1 MNQPAIW
8 KIIDSHFQD
17 NPQSLV
23 RHHVDSFNDF
33 YKTSIFSIFKEK
45 NPVRLSSL
53 FLKQTGE
60 YKHECNLYFG
70 GKRGNKLYFGKPVI
84 YDEANAHYMFPNEAR
99 LRNMTY
105 GMTIHY
111 DVEVEFITRLE
122 PGEKPA
128 QLGSSL
134 NEESNEGKSENFKTN
149 PENAFE
155 DPLKQSEPFIQE
167 GGAPKPTTIKKKT
180 KNLQDIDDSGTTPSQ
195 AATIQEKTTDSLS
208 EDGRTQT
215 YTITLENVYLGKFPI
230 MVQSDFCILQG
241 VPREV
246 RHTMGECKND
256 IGGYFIIDG
265 KEKTVV
271 AQEKFADNML
281 YIRKYGKEDEEEEL
295 TTDKYLYSAEIR
307 SVSENVS
314 KPIRTMSVKMVAPSP
329 SYNNRNIVVNLP
341 NVRKPVPLF
350 ILFRALGILSDKEI
364 ISYCLLD
371 LDKYENMVD
380 LFIPSVH
387 DAANILTQTTALEYI
402 ASLTKGKTVNDA
414 LEIISDYFLP
424 HIGEINYIPKAY
436 YLGNMVFRLL
446 SVATG
451 LERPT
456 DRDNFK
462 YKRVELV
469 GSLLYDLFREYW
481 NIQLRQVHL
490 EFEKAMYYDPA
501 YENDLKS
508 LILKNYREVFKER
521 TLEQGFRKAF
531 KGNWGAQTHT
541 KRVGV
546 IQDINRLSFNSYL
559 NHLRKTSLPLDS
571 GVKLVGPR
579 VLHNS
584 QWGFIDPIDT
594 PDGANIGLH
603 KHLAISTY
611 VTKGTS
617 REPLIEW
624 LREKWGMKL
633 VEEFSPKNLAQLT
646 KVIVNGC
653 WIGTVN
659 DPIECV
665 KKFKLYRRNALI
677 PIFMS
682 ASFEIGL
689 NSIFIYTDAG
699 RLCRPIFYKDGETGK
714 ASYENK
720 EILKQIDS
728 GDFSWDQL
736 ITGFNEKSPQSKYDA
751 MDMRLYALNELYDD
765 VKEETNPA
773 KLDRFI
779 KKKAILDYIDASES
793 ETSLIALNYEE
804 FEQGIKGTES
814 TEESR
819 LEKRPDKGRKLY
831 THCEIHESLLFGMMC
846 NMIIFPENNPASRNS
861 FSCGQSK
868 QACSLYHTNY
878 QVRMDKTA
886 TVLNYGQIPLVKSR
900 YLEHI
905 QHEENSY
912 GENAIVAIMCYT
924 GYNVEDAI
932 LINEGALGRGLFR
945 TSYFT
950 TYEAHE
956 ESSKTA
962 SSTVD
967 IRFTNIESDP
977 LVIGT
982 KPGYDYSKLD
992 KHGIIRE
999 GTLVDDKT
1007 VLIGLTSVGNPPAG
1021 SAVIVQPQH
1030 IDGSKTPKKGQL
1042 GIVDKTF
1049 ITEGEEGYR
1058 LAKVRIL
1065 EQRIPAIG
1073 DKMASRA
1080 GQKGTIGLVIPE
1092 RDMPFTKDGI
1102 RPDIIINPHAI
1113 PTRMTIGQ
1121 LVECITGKA
1130 CAHYGGFGDCTA
1142 FVNKGSKIG
1151 VFGELLTKVGFHSSG
1166 NEQLYNGMT
1175 GEQIESE
1182 IFMGPTYYMRL
1193 KHMVK
1198 DKINFRALG
1207 PRTALTKQPVSGR
1220 ANDGGLRIGEMERDS
1235 IISHGATDFLR
1246 ESMMERGDKYYLAI
1260 CNQTGMMSIYN
1271 PSRNLFMSPMSD
1283 GPLKFTGSFE
1293 GSDLRIENI
1302 TRFGR
1307 NFSVV
1312 CIPYSLKLLIQE
1324 LQTINVQ
1331 MRIITEDNLEQMENM
1346 SFSKNI
1352 EHLTYK
1358 KDASP
1363 MDLINMIKEQVTTHH
1378 GKVFKIPSG
1387 AFTPE
1392 ASPTFPLDVSPAYQP
1407 SPSELGATL
1416 YGENSPV
1423 YNPID
1428 SPAYNPNYS
1437 PAYNPNDSP
1446 AYNPN
1451 DSPAYN
1457 PNSPGSVRY
1466 SPHSPEGPPP
1476 INIDENS
1483 PDFSTWKQQ
1492 NATPPESE
1500 MKSGGSSEE
1509 KGFQVGGRVHIRGRP
1524 DAARPW
1530 KISRLGDKF
1539 VTLMAE
1545 DKNGLHPDEHI
1556 KIVRPNEIYDA
1567 GNVIPANPFLD
1578 PRMMMHQHQHQP
1590 PQFGNMMQPQAAPV
1604 NITFAP
1610 KLINGGNDNSTAP
1623 EVAPVSFTQTQ
1634 PSGETNF
1641 GMNLPPLIVPKN
1653 VHHETKHDHDKKE
1666 GGAGELDFNK
1676 GLFIVKKS

>member
-1 MNQPAIW
+1 MNQSAIW

-33 YKTSIFSIFKEK
+33 YKTSIFNIFKEK
-45 NPVRLSSL
+45 NPVRLSSML
-53 FLKQTGE
+53 NKQTGD

-70 GKRGNKLYFGKPVI
+70 GKNGDKLYFGKPVI
-84 YDEANAHYMFPNEAR
+84 YDETNAHYMFPNEAR

-111 DVEVEFITRLE
+111 DVEIEFITRLDV
-122 PGEKPA
+122 GEKPV
-128 QLGSSL
+128 QLGGSSGIDEPEIK
-134 NEESNEGKSENFKTN
+134 NSNFKKKD
-149 PENAFE
+149 ENAFE
-155 DPLKQSEPFIQE
+155 DVKNSEVPNFQD
-167 GGAPKPTTIKKKT
+167 GGGPKPTQIKKKT
-180 KNLQDIDDSGTTPSQ
+180 KNLQDVDVGEKTPSGS
-195 AATIQEKTTDSLS
+195 EKINEMTNSSLNS
-208 EDGRTQT
+208 NGTVQS
-215 YTITLENVYLGKFPI
+215 YTMTLEKIYLGKFPI

-241 VPREV
+241 LPREV
-246 RHTMGECKND
+246 RHTMGECRND

-281 YIRKYGKEDEEEEL
+281 YIRKYGGEDEEEES
-295 TTDKYLYSAEIR
+295 TDKYLYSAEIR

-314 KPIRTMSVKMVAPSP
+314 KPIRTMSVKMVAPTP
-329 SYNNRNIVVNLP
+329 SYSNRNIVVNLP

-350 ILFRALGILSDKEI
+350 ILFRALGITSDKEI

-380 LFIPSVH
+380 IFIPSVH
-387 DAANILTQTTALEYI
+387 DGANILTQTTALEYI
-402 ASLTKGKTVNDA
+402 ATLTKGKTVNDA
-414 LEIISDYFLP
+414 LEILSDYFLP
-424 HIGEINYIPKAY
+424 HIGEINYVQKAY
-436 YLGNMVFRLL
+436 FLGNMVFRLL

-451 LERPT
+451 IERPT

-462 YKRVELV
+462 YKRIELV

-508 LILKNYREVFKER
+508 LVVKNYREVFKER

-559 NHLRKTSLPLDS
+559 NHMRKTSLPLDS

-617 REPLIEW
+617 REPMIAW

-633 VEEFSPKNLAQLT
+633 VEEYSPKRLSQMT
-646 KVIVNGC
+646 KVIINGC
-653 WIGTVN
+653 WIGAVEEPL
-659 DPIECV
+659 DCIR
-665 KKFKLYRRNALI
+665 KFKLHRRNALI
-677 PIFMS
+677 PIFIS
-682 ASFEIGL
+682 ASFDIAL
-689 NSIFIYTDAG
+689 NTIFMYTDAG
-699 RLCRPIFYKDGETGK
+699 RLCRPIFYKDDETGNV
-714 ASYENK
+714 SYENK
-720 EILKQIDS
+720 EIMRIVDS
-728 GDFSWDQL
+728 GKFSWEQL
-736 ITGFNEKSPQSKYDA
+736 ITGFNEKQKDIKYDSTE
-751 MDMRLYALNELYDD
+751 MRLFELKDLYEN
-765 VKEETNPA
+765 VGEETNPA

-793 ETSLIALNYEE
+793 ETAMIALNYEE
-804 FEQGIKGTES
+804 FELAIKGTVS

-900 YLEHI
+900 YLDHI

-912 GENAIVAIMCYT
+912 GENAIVGIMCYT

-932 LINEGALGRGLFR
+932 LINEGALKRGLFR

-956 ESSKTA
+956 ESNKNA
-962 SSTVD
+962 NSTTD
-967 IRFTNIESDP
+967 KRFTNIESDP

-982 KPGYDYSKLD
+982 KSGYDYSKLD
-992 KHGIIRE
+992 KHGIIQE

-1007 VLIGLTSVGNPPAG
+1007 ILIGLTTVGNPPAG
-1021 SAVIVQPQH
+1021 SSVIIQPQH
-1030 IDGSKTPKKGQL
+1030 IDSSKAPKKGQL

-1065 EQRIPAIG
+1065 EQRVPSIG

-1092 RDMPFTKDGI
+1092 ADMPFTKDGI

-1130 CAHYGGFGDCTA
+1130 CAVYGGFGDCTA

-1151 VFGELLTKVGFHSSG
+1151 VFGELLTQVGYHSSG
-1166 NEQLYNGMT
+1166 NEILYNGMT
-1175 GEQIESE
+1175 GEQIETE

-1260 CNQTGMMSIYN
+1260 CNQSGMMSIFN
-1271 PSRNLFMSPMSD
+1271 PARNLFMSPMSD

-1293 GSDLRIENI
+1293 GSDLRIENV

-1307 NFSVV
+1307 EFSVV

-1331 MRIITEDNLEQMENM
+1331 MRLITEDNLDQIENM
-1346 SFSKNI
+1346 TFSKNI
-1352 EHLTYK
+1352 GHLTYK
-1358 KDASP
+1358 KDATP
-1363 MDLINMIKEQVTTHH
+1363 MDLISMIKQQVAAHH
-1378 GKVFKIPSG
+1378 GKIFKTPLDT
-1387 AFTPE
+1387 FTPE
-1392 ASPTFPLDVSPAYQP
+1392 VSPTFPTDVSPAYQP
-1407 SPSELGATL
+1407 SPGEILPTQ
-1416 YGENSPV
+1416 YGENSPM
-1423 YNPID
+1423 YNPYD
-1428 SPAYNPNYS
+1428 
-1437 PAYNPNDSP
+1437 
-1446 AYNPN
+1446 
-1451 DSPAYN
+1451 
-1457 PNSPGSVRY
+1457 PNSPISDAPAFYSPHSTDEPPPGTPIIY
-1466 SPHSPEGPPP
+1466 SPHSPLDPPP
-1476 INIDENS
+1476 ADMVINS
-1483 PDFSTWKQQ
+1483 PDFSTWKKQ
-1492 NATPPESE
+1492 NTTPE
-1500 MKSGGSSEE
+1500 MKQGGGSSEE
-1509 KGFQVGGRVHIRGRP
+1509 NEFQVGGRVHIRGRP
-1524 DAARPW
+1524 DSARPW
-1530 KISRLGDKF
+1530 KITRIGDKF
-1539 VTLMAE
+1539 ITLMAE
-1545 DKNGLHPDEHI
+1545 DTSGLDPDEHI
-1556 KIVRPNEIYDA
+1556 KIVRMGDIYDA
-1567 GNVIPANPFLD
+1567 NNVIPANPFMH
-1578 PRMMMHQHQHQP
+1578 PGMMMQQQ
-1590 PQFGNMMQPQAAPV
+1590 PQFNNAMQPQHSSHPAPV

-1623 EVAPVSFTQTQ
+1623 EVAPVSLTQTH

-1641 GMNLPPLIVPKN
+1641 SMDLPPLIVPKN
-1653 VHHETKHDHDKKE
+1653 THHEAKHNDNKKD
-1666 GGAGELDFNK
+1666 GGGEIDFNK
-1676 GLFIVKKS
+1676 GMFIVKKS

>member
-45 NPVRLSSL
+45 NPVRLSSIL
-53 FLKQTGE
+53 DKKTGD

-70 GKRGNKLYFGKPVI
+70 GKNGNKLYFGKPVI
-84 YDEANAHYMFPNEAR
+84 YDEADAHYMFPNEAR

-122 PGEKPA
+122 PGEKPV
-128 QLGSSL
+128 QLGGSL
-134 NEESNEGKSENFKTN
+134 NEEMDEGNPVNFKTN
-149 PENAFE
+149 PGNAF
-155 DPLKQSEPFIQE
+155 DKQAEAEPILQE
-167 GGAPKPTTIKKKT
+167 GGGPKPTAIKKKT
-180 KNLQDIDDSGTTPSQ
+180 KNQQDVDDSGTTPSE
-195 AATIQEKTTDSLS
+195 AAAVKEKTTDSLS

-215 YTITLENVYLGKFPI
+215 HMMTLENVYLGKFPI

-256 IGGYFIIDG
+256 VGGYFIIDG

-271 AQEKFADNML
+271 AQEKFADNMI
-281 YIRKYGKEDEEEEL
+281 YIRKYGKEDEEEESA
-295 TTDKYLYSAEIR
+295 TDKYLYSAEIR

-329 SYNNRNIVVNLP
+329 SYTNRNIVVNLP

-371 LDKYENMVD
+371 LDKYVDMMD
-380 LFIPSVH
+380 LFVPSVH

-414 LEIISDYFLP
+414 LEILSDYFLP

-462 YKRVELV
+462 YKRLELV

-617 REPLIEW
+617 REPLIAW

-633 VEEFSPKNLAQLT
+633 VEEFSPKNLAPLT

-653 WIGTVN
+653 WIGAVD

-689 NSIFIYTDAG
+689 NTIFIYTDAG

-720 EILKQIDS
+720 EILRLIDS
-728 GDFSWDQL
+728 GDFSWEQL
-736 ITGFNEKSPQSKYDA
+736 ITGFNEKRAQSNYDA
-751 MDMRLYALNELYDD
+751 MDMRLYALDELYDD

-793 ETSLIALNYEE
+793 ETSLIALNYED

-932 LINEGALGRGLFR
+932 LINEGALARGLFR

-967 IRFTNIESDP
+967 VRFTNIESDP

-992 KHGIIRE
+992 KHGIIQE

-1007 VLIGLTSVGNPPAG
+1007 VLIGLTTIGNPPAG

-1030 IDGSKTPKKGQL
+1030 VDASKSPKKGQL

-1102 RPDIIINPHAI
+1102 RPDIIINPHAL

-1246 ESMMERGDKYYLAI
+1246 ESMMERGDKYFLAI

-1324 LQTINVQ
+1324 LQTMNVQ
-1331 MRIITEDNLEQMENM
+1331 LRLITEDNLEQMENM

-1358 KDASP
+1358 KDANP
-1363 MDLINMIKEQVTTHH
+1363 MDLINMIKQQVSDQH
-1378 GKVFKIPSG
+1378 GKIFKTPSDR
-1387 AFTPE
+1387 FTPE
-1392 ASPTFPLDVSPAYQP
+1392 PEATYATDVSPAYQP
-1407 SPSELGATL
+1407 SPSEIQSTV
-1416 YGENSPV
+1416 YNEDSPV
-1423 YNPID
+1423 YNPYDPD
-1428 SPAYNPNYS
+1428 SPASIAPVLFE
-1437 PAYNPNDSP
+1437 PT
-1446 AYNPN
+1446 
-1451 DSPAYN
+1451 
-1457 PNSPGSVRY
+1457 
-1466 SPHSPEGPPP
+1466 
-1476 INIDENS
+1476 S
-1483 PDFSTWKQQ
+1483 PDFPPPQGHIRSPSSPDFPPPWAQKGGSREDPPPLQQ
-1492 NATPPESE
+1492 ND
-1500 MKSGGSSEE
+1500 GSE
-1509 KGFQVGGRVHIRGRP
+1509 KGFQVGGRVHIRGRQ

-1545 DKNGLHPDEHI
+1545 DKNGLDPDEHI
-1556 KIVRPNEIYDA
+1556 KIVRLNEIYDA
-1567 GNVIPANPFLD
+1567 NNIIPAMPVLD
-1578 PRMMMHQHQHQP
+1578 PRMMMQQQQ
-1590 PQFGNMMQPQAAPV
+1590 PQFSNMMQPQQPTPV

-1641 GMNLPPLIVPKN
+1641 SMSPIIVPKN
-1653 VHHETKHDHDKKE
+1653 VHHEPKHNDDTK
-1666 GGAGELDFNK
+1666 GGGGELDFNK